1 MNLEQAFI
9 LDTPEKIS
17 KVVNRL
23 DYFTFSEKI
32 KLGTSIN
39 TQCKKL
45 NCKISCPKAHKS
57 FINANYVHTYI
68 EDEFMPEKIA
78 KEIDDFCNTYKIV
91 LRDSVFKVVRNNL
104 HFSIEKSLD
113 SIYYLLENIFKDN
126 TLKIK
131 NNPSLFED
139 ITISFVSLFEFINP
153 CSSRIIAMISRFHR
167 MENKIH

>member
-78 KEIDDFCNTYKIV
+78 KEIDVFFSNRSPHLGQVMRIFPFPRGTRIFC
-91 LRDSVFKVVRNNL
+91 RQRGQ
-104 HFSIEKSLD
+104 
-113 SIYYLLENIFKDN
+113 
-126 TLKIK
+126 
-131 NNPSLFED
+131 
-139 ITISFVSLFEFINP
+139 
-153 CSSRIIAMISRFHR
+153 A
-167 MENKIH
+167 